1 MCGIASV
8 VVADPAG
15 YDLDSVAERMQA
27 RLLHRGPDDRGRF
40 VAPRRHCA
48 LAHTRLSILD
58 LSNAGH
64 QPMSTPD
71 GRHTI
76 VFNGEIY
83 NYRELRRELEQD
95 GVDFRSH
102 TDTEVVLNLFALNGV
117 KCLKRLRGM
126 FGLSV
131 WDDEAQQLTVARDRY
146 GIKPVYFHASRA
158 AFVCASEVRALL
170 ASGLVS
176 KRISQSGLAAYLRFG
191 SVQDSHTLIDS
202 VETLLPGHYLVIE
215 PAQNALRVTQAPYV
229 HRFDTELETPANLN
243 RAEAVSQLRRILE
256 DSMRSHL
263 ASDVPLGVFLSGG
276 VDSSAIVAL
285 LKRVSDQTPKTF
297 TVAFAD
303 SDYSEAEHAR
313 TVAKTFATDHCE
325 ISLSEQK
332 LQSLLPAALA
342 AMDQPTMDGINTYV
356 IAEAVKQAGVT
367 VALSGLGGDELFAGY
382 PSFRRALR
390 LRKLAGVPR
399 GLRTPIAR
407 LGSATASS
415 ARRQKFWR
423 MLASDTSARAAY
435 RISRELFSAA
445 DIRALLPESRACLEP
460 APADNDGDIVN
471 AVAACEFQG
480 YMTNT
485 LLRDTDQ
492 MSMAHGLEVRVPFID
507 AEIVEFVMALPG
519 GWKLERQRPK
529 PLLLDA
535 LGGLLPESIW
545 RRPKMGFT
553 LPFERWMRSGLRPE
567 IESTL
572 AAGRLGRLGIDV
584 KYSQRIWQN
593 FAEHPQR
600 ETWSRPWAIYVLDRW
615 CALNGIEV

>member
-1 MCGIASV
+1 
-8 VVADPAG
+8 
-15 YDLDSVAERMQA
+15 
-27 RLLHRGPDDRGRF
+27 
-40 VAPRRHCA
+40 
-48 LAHTRLSILD
+48 
-58 LSNAGH
+58 
-64 QPMSTPD
+64 
-71 GRHTI
+71 
-76 VFNGEIY
+76 
-83 NYRELRRELEQD
+83 
-95 GVDFRSH
+95 
-102 TDTEVVLNLFALNGV
+102 
-117 KCLKRLRGM
+117 
-126 FGLSV
+126 
-131 WDDEAQQLTVARDRY
+131 LTVARDRY

-170 ASGLVS
+170 ASGWVA
-176 KRISQSGLAAYLRFG
+176 KRLSQNGLAAYLRFG
-191 SVQDSHTLIDS
+191 SVQDSHTLIDG
-202 VETLLPGHYLVIE
+202 VEALLPGHYLIIALV
-215 PAQNALRVTQAPYV
+215 QNAIRITNAPYV
-229 HRFDTELETPANLN
+229 DRFDTEQETAANLHLTD
-243 RAEAVSQLRRILE
+243 AVLQLRQILE
-256 DSMRSHL
+256 NSVRSHL

-285 LKRVSDQTPKTF
+285 VKQVSDQTPKTF
-297 TVAFAD
+297 TVAFSD

-325 ISLSEQK
+325 ISLSEQR

-356 IAEAVKQAGVT
+356 FAEVVKQAGVT

-399 GLRTPIAR
+399 ELRTPIAR

-445 DIRALLPESRACLEP
+445 DIHALLPESRACLEP

-471 AVAACEFQG
+471 AIAACEFHG

-485 LLRDTDQ
+485 LLRDADQ

-507 AEIVEFVMALPG
+507 SEVVDFVMALPG
-519 GWKLERQRPK
+519 AWKLERQRPK

-545 RRPKMGFT
+545 RRPKMGFA
-553 LPFERWMRSGLRPE
+553 LPFERWMRSALRPE

-572 AAGRLGRLGIDV
+572 AAGRLDRLKINV
-584 KYSQRIWQN
+584 NYARRIWQN
-593 FAEHPQR
+593 FSEHPQR
-600 ETWSRPWAIYVLDRW
+600 ETWSRPWALYVLDRW
-615 CALNGIEV
+615 CALNGIEI

>member
-8 VVADPAG
+8 LVADPAE
-15 YDLDSVAERMQA
+15 YDLDSVAGRMQA
-27 RLLHRGPDDRGRF
+27 RLMHRGPDDRGCF
-40 VAPRRHCA
+40 VSTRRHCA

-58 LSNAGH
+58 LSDAGH

-71 GRHTI
+71 GRYTI
-76 VFNGEIY
+76 VLNGEIY

-95 GVDFRSH
+95 GVNFRSH
-102 TDTEVVLNLFALNGV
+102 SDTEAVLQLFARDGV

-131 WDDEAQQLTVARDRY
+131 WDDASQQLTIARDRY
-146 GIKPVYFHASRA
+146 GIKPVYFYASRA
-158 AFVCASEVRALL
+158 VFVCASEVRVLL
-170 ASGLVS
+170 ASGWVA
-176 KRISQSGLAAYLRFG
+176 KRLSQSGLAAYLRFG
-191 SVQDSHTLIDS
+191 SVQDAHTLIDR
-202 VETLLPGHYLVIE
+202 VEALLPGHYLIIA
-215 PAQNALRVTQAPYV
+215 PAENAIRITNAPYV
-229 HRFDTELETPANLN
+229 DHFDTEQTIAANLN
-243 RAEAVSQLRRILE
+243 RADAVAQLRQILE
-256 DSMRSHL
+256 NSVRSHL

-276 VDSSAIVAL
+276 IDSSAIVAL
-285 LKRVSDQTPKTF
+285 LKQVSDRTPKTF
-297 TVAFAD
+297 TVAFSD

-313 TVAKTFATDHCE
+313 TVAKAFNADHCE

-390 LRKLAGVPR
+390 LRKLSGVPR
-399 GLRTPIAR
+399 ALRTPIAR
-407 LGSATASS
+407 LGSTTAGS

-445 DIRALLPESRACLEP
+445 EIDALMPESRACL
-460 APADNDGDIVN
+460 APASSANDGDIVN
-471 AVAACEFQG
+471 AVAACEFYG

-507 AEIVEFVMALPG
+507 AEVVDFVMALPG
-519 GWKLERQRPK
+519 GWKLEHQRPK

-545 RRPKMGFT
+545 RRPKVGFV

-572 AAGRLGRLGIDV
+572 AAGRLGRLKINV
-584 KYSQRIWQN
+584 NYARQIWQN

-600 ETWSRPWAIYVLDRW
+600 ETWSRPWALYVLDRW